1 MKSILNIAVAIV
13 TMIGGFGCNSISAS
27 EANENHTPDNQMLAF
42 SLLQADNGKQLLAD
56 HNATISGD
64 TIKILVPYLVDFKLK
79 PTFVTERSAKVYVDG
94 AKQKSGKNTVDFSTP
109 VQYKVVAKGNAHTY
123 TVMVYNSGLPVVFI
137 NTNGSKPITS
147 KRTWLDSTTVTI
159 YRANGELDYH
169 TVQPDA
175 QIKGRGNSTWS
186 VKAKRPYAL
195 KIKKKAEILGMP
207 KGKRWCLLAN
217 FFDPS
222 LFRNDLANYLGQN
235 YTSLDWTPHGQNV
248 ELVLNGKHCGNYYL
262 CEQAKTTKGR
272 VPGEYLIEA
281 DRKAGR
287 GDITGI
293 KTGNFFNVKDIA
305 IKGKNEDDPEVIAE
319 AKRILDRFET
329 TLYGPDFLNPKTG
342 YKTLIDVE
350 SFVDWLLI
358 KELSKD
364 FDGNMFTSCF
374 CHIMPDGIIKMGP
387 IWDFDLAFG
396 GNPFGNDAAMGG
408 FGGFFGGAEGND
420 MAFYNQPEGYH
431 IAKADWFVQMFK
443 DPEFLSL
450 LLKKVDAMIADSATI
465 MAYIDASEARLALS
479 ASADTVNYYTTSGFD
494 MNDPDAMNFS
504 MEDLEDMGI
513 GGFPMPGMD
522 SAGGFGAF
530 PFPMPGMDS
539 AGGFGAFPFPMSG
552 MDSAGGFGA
561 FPFPMPG
568 MDSAGG
574 FGAFPFPMP
583 GMDSAGG
590 FGAFPFPMPGMDS
603 AGGFGAFPFPMPGM
617 DSTMF
622 GGFDAN
628 FGFGGASTPHRSF
641 AEEFEWIKE
650 FVSKRLAWLKSDL
663 EERLKKR

>member
-1 MKSILNIAVAIV
+1 MNYKNLKTIQRLFIAAAIMV
-13 TMIGGFGCNSISAS
+13 GCIGCNSMAAS
-27 EANENHTPDNQMLAF
+27 EASENHIADNQLLAF
-42 SLLQADNGKQLLAD
+42 NLLQADNHQLLD
-56 HNATISGD
+56 DYNATVSGD
-64 TIKILVPYLVDFKLK
+64 TIKILIPYLIDFKLK
-79 PTFVTERSAKVYVDG
+79 PTFITERGAKVYVDG
-94 AKQKSGKNTVDFSTP
+94 AKQKSGKNTIDFSTP
-109 VQYKVVAKGNAHTY
+109 VQYKVLAKGSAHTY
-123 TVMVYNSGLPVVFI
+123 TVMVFNSGLPVVYI

-147 KRTWLDSTTVTI
+147 KRTWLDSTTVRI
-159 YRANGELDYH
+159 YRANGEIDYQ
-169 TVQPDA
+169 TTQPDA

-195 KIKKKAEILGMP
+195 KIKKKSEILGMP

-222 LFRNDLANYLGQN
+222 LMRNELANYLGQN
-235 YTSLDWTPHGQNV
+235 YTNLDWTPHGQHV

-272 VPGEYLIEA
+272 VPGDYLIEA

-287 GDITGI
+287 GDITGV
-293 KTGNFFNVKDIA
+293 KTGNIFNVKDIA
-305 IKGKNEDDPEVIAE
+305 IKGKKEEDPEVIAG

-342 YKTLIDVE
+342 YKTLIDLE

-364 FDGNMFTSCF
+364 YDGNMFTSCF
-374 CHIMPDGIIKMGP
+374 CHIMSDGTIKMGP

-396 GNPFGNDAAMGG
+396 GNPFGNEGGMGG
-408 FGGFFGGAEGND
+408 FGMGFGGGND

-431 IAKADWFVQMFK
+431 IAKADWFERMML
-443 DPEFLSL
+443 DPEFTSL
-450 LLKKVDAMIADSATI
+450 LLKKVNAMIADSSTI
-465 MAYIDASEARLALS
+465 MGYIDAMAAKLALS
-479 ASADTVNYYTTSGFD
+479 ASADTVNYYTAGFGMGDPTD
-494 MNDPDAMNFS
+494 MEFNP
-504 MEDLEDMGI
+504 EDFEDMGF
-513 GGFPMPGMD
+513 GGFPMP
-522 SAGGFGAF
+522 
-530 PFPMPGMDS
+530 
-539 AGGFGAFPFPMSG
+539 G

-617 DSTMF
+617 DSAMF

-628 FGFGGASTPHRSF
+628 FGFGGAQTPHRTY
-641 AEEFEWIKE
+641 EEEVAWIKE
-650 FVSKRLAWLKSDL
+650 FVSKRLEWMKSDL
-663 EERLKKR
+663 EKRKKR

>member
-1 MKSILNIAVAIV
+1 MRDKRTLQKLFVAVLIV
-13 TMIGGFGCNSISAS
+13 SRCFSTSAATA
-27 EANENHTPDNQMLAF
+27 EKHTANNQLLTF
-42 SLLQADNGKQLLAD
+42 SLLKADNKNLLSD
-56 HNATISGD
+56 YETTVSGD

-79 PTFVTERSAKVYVDG
+79 PTFTASAKAKVYVDD
-94 AKQKSGKNTVDFSTP
+94 ALQTSGKSLIDFEQP
-109 VQYKVVAKGNAHTY
+109 VQYKVVAKNAVHTY
-123 TVMVYNSGLPVVFI
+123 TVMVFNSGLPVVCI
-137 NTNGSKPITS
+137 NTKDSKPITS
-147 KRTWLDSTTVTI
+147 KRTWLDSTQVTI
-159 YRANGELDYH
+159 YRANGEIDYQ
-169 TVQPDA
+169 TTQPGA
-175 QIKGRGNSTWS
+175 EVKGRGNSTWS

-195 KIKKKAEILGMP
+195 KLNKKAEILGMP

-222 LFRNDLANYLGQN
+222 FFRNELANYLGQN
-235 YTSLDWTPHGQNV
+235 YTNLDWTPHGQNV
-248 ELVLNGKHCGNYYL
+248 ELVLNGEHKGSYYL
-262 CEQAKTTKGR
+262 CEQVKTTKER
-272 VPGEYLIEA
+272 VPGSYLVEA

-293 KTGNFFNVKDIA
+293 KTGNIFNIKDISL
-305 IKGKNEDDPEVIAE
+305 KGKKESDPDVIADV
-319 AKRILDRFET
+319 KKVLDKFET
-329 TLYGPDFLNPKTG
+329 VLYGSDFLNPETG
-342 YKTLIDVE
+342 YKKLIDLE

-374 CHIMPDGIIKMGP
+374 CHIMPDGIIRMGP

-396 GNPFGNDAAMGG
+396 GNPFGNDSQMGG
-408 FGGFFGGAEGND
+408 FGSFFGGAEGNE

-431 IAKADWFVQMFK
+431 IAKADWFVRMFE

-465 MAYIDASEARLALS
+465 MAYIDSNAARLALS
-479 ASADTVNYYTTSGFD
+479 ASADTVNYYTTSSFD
-494 MNDPDAMNFS
+494 MGDPADFNP
-504 MEDLEDMGI
+504 EDFEDMGF
-513 GGFPMPGMD
+513 GGFPMPEFD

-539 AGGFGAFPFPMSG
+539 TS
-552 MDSAGGFGA
+552 GFGA

-568 MDSAGG
+568 MDSTGGFGAFSFPLPMLGMDSTGG

-583 GMDSAGG
+583 E
-590 FGAFPFPMPGMDS
+590 MDS

-617 DSTMF
+617 DSTNGFGAFSFPMF
-622 GGFDAN
+622 GMDSTTFDAN
-628 FGFGGASTPHRSF
+628 FGFGGSVTEHRSF

-650 FVSKRLAWLKSDL
+650 FVRKRLAWMKSDL
-663 EERLKKR
+663 EDRLR

>member
-1 MKSILNIAVAIV
+1 MNYKNLNPIQSIFIAALIMVSC
-13 TMIGGFGCNSISAS
+13 FGCNSMAAS
-27 EANENHTPDNQMLAF
+27 EASENHIANNQLLAF
-42 SLLQADNGKQLLAD
+42 NLLQANNHQLLD
-56 HNATISGD
+56 DYNATVSGD
-64 TIKILVPYLVDFKLK
+64 TIKILIPYLVDFKLK
-79 PTFVTERSAKVYVDG
+79 PTFITERGAKVYVGDS
-94 AKQKSGKNTVDFSTP
+94 KQKSGKNVVDFSTP
-109 VQYKVVAKGNAHTY
+109 VQYKVVAKGSAHTY
-123 TVMVYNSGLPVVFI
+123 TVMVFNSGLPVVYI
-137 NTNGSKPITS
+137 NTKDSKPITS

-159 YRANGELDYH
+159 YRANGQIDYQ

-195 KIKKKAEILGMP
+195 KIKKKTEILGMP

-222 LFRNDLANYLGQN
+222 FFRNELANYLGQN
-235 YTSLDWTPHGQNV
+235 YTNLDWTPHGQHV

-272 VPGEYLIEA
+272 VPGSYLIEA

-293 KTGNFFNVKDIA
+293 KTGNIFNVKDIS
-305 IKGKNEDDPEVIAE
+305 IKGKKEEDPEVIAE
-319 AKRILDRFET
+319 AKRILDNFET
-329 TLYGPDFLNPKTG
+329 TLYGRDFLNPKTG
-342 YKTLIDVE
+342 YKTLVDLE

-374 CHIMPDGIIKMGP
+374 CHIMPDGIIRMGP

-396 GNPFGNDAAMGG
+396 GNPFGNEGGMGG
-408 FGGFFGGAEGND
+408 FGGFLGGAEGND
-420 MAFYNQPEGYH
+420 MTFYNQPEGYH
-431 IAKADWFVQMFK
+431 IAKADWFVRMFE
-443 DPEFLSL
+443 DPEFIAL
-450 LLKKVDAMIADSATI
+450 LLKKVNALIADSATI
-465 MAYIDASEARLALS
+465 MAYIDSNAARLALS
-479 ASADTVNYYTTSGFD
+479 ASADTVNYYTAGFGMGDLAD
-494 MNDPDAMNFS
+494 MEFNP
-504 MEDLEDMGI
+504 EDFEDMGF

-522 SAGGFGAF
+522 SAGGFGGF

-539 AGGFGAFPFPMSG
+539 AGGFGG
-552 MDSAGGFGA
+552 
-561 FPFPMPG
+561 FPFPMPN
-568 MDSAGG
+568 MDST
-574 FGAFPFPMP
+574 
-583 GMDSAGG
+583 SG

-628 FGFGGASTPHRSF
+628 FGFGGAAIQHRSF

-650 FVSKRLAWLKSDL
+650 FVSKRLAWMKSDL
-663 EERLKKR
+663 EKRLR

>member
-1 MKSILNIAVAIV
+1 MNYKNLKTIQRLFIAAVITV
-13 TMIGGFGCNSISAS
+13 GCIGCNSMAAS
-27 EANENHTPDNQMLAF
+27 EASENHIADNQLLAF
-42 SLLQADNGKQLLAD
+42 NLLQADNHQLLD
-56 HNATISGD
+56 DYNATVSGD
-64 TIKILVPYLVDFKLK
+64 TIKILIPYLIDFKLK
-79 PTFVTERSAKVYVDG
+79 PTFITERGAKVYVDG
-94 AKQKSGKNTVDFSTP
+94 AKQKSGKNTIDFSTP
-109 VQYKVVAKGNAHTY
+109 VQYKVLAKGSAHTY
-123 TVMVYNSGLPVVFI
+123 TVMVFNSGLPVVYI

-147 KRTWLDSTTVTI
+147 KRTWLDSTTVRI
-159 YRANGELDYH
+159 YRANGEIDYQ
-169 TVQPDA
+169 TTQPDA

-195 KIKKKAEILGMP
+195 KIKKKSEILGMP

-222 LFRNDLANYLGQN
+222 LMRNELANYLGQN
-235 YTSLDWTPHGQNV
+235 YTNLDWTPHGQHV

-272 VPGEYLIEA
+272 VPGDYLIEA

-287 GDITGI
+287 GDITGV
-293 KTGNFFNVKDIA
+293 KTGNIFNVKDIA
-305 IKGKNEDDPEVIAE
+305 IKGKKEEDPEVIAG

-342 YKTLIDVE
+342 YKTLIDLE

-374 CHIMPDGIIKMGP
+374 CHIMSDGTIKMGP

-396 GNPFGNDAAMGG
+396 GNPFGNEGGMGG
-408 FGGFFGGAEGND
+408 FGMGFGGGND

-431 IAKADWFVQMFK
+431 IAKADWFERMML
-443 DPEFLSL
+443 DPEFTSL
-450 LLKKVDAMIADSATI
+450 LLKKVNAMIADSSTI
-465 MAYIDASEARLALS
+465 MDHIDAMAAKLALS
-479 ASADTVNYYTTSGFD
+479 ASADTVNYYTAGFGMGDPAD
-494 MNDPDAMNFS
+494 MEFNP
-504 MEDLEDMGI
+504 EDFEDMGF
-513 GGFPMPGMD
+513 GGFPMP
-522 SAGGFGAF
+522 
-530 PFPMPGMDS
+530 
-539 AGGFGAFPFPMSG
+539 G

-617 DSTMF
+617 DSAMF

-628 FGFGGASTPHRSF
+628 FGFGGAQTPHRTY
-641 AEEFEWIKE
+641 EEEVAWIKE
-650 FVSKRLAWLKSDL
+650 FVSKRLEWMKSDL
-663 EERLKKR
+663 EKRKKR

>member
-1 MKSILNIAVAIV
+1 MNYKNLKTIQRLFIAAVI
-13 TMIGGFGCNSISAS
+13 MIGCIGCNSMATSEAS
-27 EANENHTPDNQMLAF
+27 ENHIADNQLLAF
-42 SLLQADNGKQLLAD
+42 NLLQADNHQLLD
-56 HNATISGD
+56 DYNATVSGD
-64 TIKILVPYLVDFKLK
+64 TIKILIPYLIDFKLK
-79 PTFVTERSAKVYVDG
+79 PTFITERGAKVYVDG
-94 AKQKSGKNTVDFSTP
+94 AKQKSGKNTIDFSTP
-109 VQYKVVAKGNAHTY
+109 VQYKVLAKGSAHTY
-123 TVMVYNSGLPVVFI
+123 TVMVFNSGLPVVYI

-147 KRTWLDSTTVTI
+147 KRTWLDSTTVRI
-159 YRANGELDYH
+159 YRANGEIDYQ
-169 TVQPDA
+169 TTQPDA

-222 LFRNDLANYLGQN
+222 LMRNELANYLGQN
-235 YTSLDWTPHGQNV
+235 YTNLDWTPHGQHV

-272 VPGEYLIEA
+272 VPGDYLIEA

-287 GDITGI
+287 GDITGV
-293 KTGNFFNVKDIA
+293 KTGNIFNVKDIA
-305 IKGKNEDDPEVIAE
+305 IKGKKEEDPEVIAG

-342 YKTLIDVE
+342 YKTLIDLE

-364 FDGNMFTSCF
+364 YDGNMFTSCF
-374 CHIMPDGIIKMGP
+374 CHIMSDGTIKMGP

-396 GNPFGNDAAMGG
+396 GNPFGNEGGMGG
-408 FGGFFGGAEGND
+408 FGMGFGGGND

-431 IAKADWFVQMFK
+431 IAKADWFERMML
-443 DPEFLSL
+443 DPEFTSL
-450 LLKKVDAMIADSATI
+450 LLKKVNAMIADSSTI
-465 MAYIDASEARLALS
+465 MDHIDAMAAKLALS
-479 ASADTVNYYTTSGFD
+479 ASADTVNYYTASFGMGDPAD
-494 MNDPDAMNFS
+494 MEFNP
-504 MEDLEDMGI
+504 EDFEDMGF
-513 GGFPMPGMD
+513 GGFPMP
-522 SAGGFGAF
+522 
-530 PFPMPGMDS
+530 
-539 AGGFGAFPFPMSG
+539 G

-617 DSTMF
+617 DSAMF

-628 FGFGGASTPHRSF
+628 FGFGGTQTPHRTYD
-641 AEEFEWIKE
+641 EEVAWIKE
-650 FVSKRLAWLKSDL
+650 FVSKRLEWMKSDL
-663 EERLKKR
+663 EKRKKR

>member
-1 MKSILNIAVAIV
+1 MNYKNLKTIQRLFIAAVITV
-13 TMIGGFGCNSISAS
+13 GCIGCNSMAAS
-27 EANENHTPDNQMLAF
+27 EASENHIADNQLLAF
-42 SLLQADNGKQLLAD
+42 NLLQADNHQLLD
-56 HNATISGD
+56 DYNATVSGD
-64 TIKILVPYLVDFKLK
+64 TIKILIPYLIDFKLK
-79 PTFVTERSAKVYVDG
+79 PTFITERGAKVYVDG
-94 AKQKSGKNTVDFSTP
+94 AKQKSGKNTIDFSTP
-109 VQYKVVAKGNAHTY
+109 VQYKVLAKGSAHTY
-123 TVMVYNSGLPVVFI
+123 TVMVFNSGLPVVYI

-147 KRTWLDSTTVTI
+147 KRTWLDSTTVRI
-159 YRANGELDYH
+159 YRANGEIDYQ
-169 TVQPDA
+169 TTQPDA

-195 KIKKKAEILGMP
+195 KIKKKSEILGMP

-222 LFRNDLANYLGQN
+222 LMRNELANYLGQN
-235 YTSLDWTPHGQNV
+235 YTNLDWTPHGQHV

-272 VPGEYLIEA
+272 VPGDYLIEA

-287 GDITGI
+287 GDITGV
-293 KTGNFFNVKDIA
+293 KTGNIFNVKDIA
-305 IKGKNEDDPEVIAE
+305 IKGKKEEDPEVIAG

-342 YKTLIDVE
+342 YKTLIDLE

-364 FDGNMFTSCF
+364 YDGNMFTSCF
-374 CHIMPDGIIKMGP
+374 CHIMSDGTIKMGP
-387 IWDFDLAFG
+387 IWDFDIAFG
-396 GNPFGNDAAMGG
+396 GNPFGNEGG
-408 FGGFFGGAEGND
+408 FGGLGMDFGGND
-420 MAFYNQPEGYH
+420 MAFFNQPEGYH
-431 IAKADWFVQMFK
+431 VAKADWFERMML
-443 DPEFLSL
+443 DPEFTSL
-450 LLKKVDAMIADSATI
+450 LLKKVNAMIADSATI
-465 MAYIDASEARLALS
+465 MGHIDAMAVKLALS
-479 ASADTVNYYTTSGFD
+479 ASADTVNYYTTSSFD
-494 MNDPDAMNFS
+494 MNDPTAMDFNP
-504 MEDLEDMGI
+504 EDFEDMGF
-513 GGFPMPGMD
+513 GGFPMP
-522 SAGGFGAF
+522 
-530 PFPMPGMDS
+530 
-539 AGGFGAFPFPMSG
+539 G

-617 DSTMF
+617 DSALF

-628 FGFGGASTPHRSF
+628 FGFGGAQTPHRTYD
-641 AEEFEWIKE
+641 EEVAWIKE
-650 FVSKRLAWLKSDL
+650 FVSKRLEWMKSDL
-663 EERLKKR
+663 EKRKKR

>member
-1 MKSILNIAVAIV
+1 MNYKNLKTIQRLFIAAAIMV
-13 TMIGGFGCNSISAS
+13 GCIGCNSMAAS
-27 EANENHTPDNQMLAF
+27 EASENHIADNQLLAF
-42 SLLQADNGKQLLAD
+42 NLLQADNHQLLD
-56 HNATISGD
+56 DYNATVSGD
-64 TIKILVPYLVDFKLK
+64 TIKILIPYLIDFKLK
-79 PTFVTERSAKVYVDG
+79 PTFITERGAKVYVDG
-94 AKQKSGKNTVDFSTP
+94 AKQKSGKNTIDFSTP
-109 VQYKVVAKGNAHTY
+109 VQYKVLAKGSAHTY
-123 TVMVYNSGLPVVFI
+123 TVMVFNSGLPVVYI

-147 KRTWLDSTTVTI
+147 KRTWLDSTTVRI
-159 YRANGELDYH
+159 YRANGEIDYQ
-169 TVQPDA
+169 TTQPDA

-195 KIKKKAEILGMP
+195 KIKKKSEILGMP

-222 LFRNDLANYLGQN
+222 LMRNELANYLGQN
-235 YTSLDWTPHGQNV
+235 YTNLDWTPHGQHV

-272 VPGEYLIEA
+272 VPGDYLIEA

-287 GDITGI
+287 GDITGV
-293 KTGNFFNVKDIA
+293 KTGNIFNVIDIA
-305 IKGKNEDDPEVIAE
+305 IKGKKEEDPEVIAG

-342 YKTLIDVE
+342 YKTLIDLE

-364 FDGNMFTSCF
+364 YDGNMFTSCF
-374 CHIMPDGIIKMGP
+374 CHIMSDGTIKMGP

-396 GNPFGNDAAMGG
+396 GNPFGNEGGMGG
-408 FGGFFGGAEGND
+408 FGMGFGGGND

-431 IAKADWFVQMFK
+431 IAKADWFERMML
-443 DPEFLSL
+443 DPEFTSL
-450 LLKKVDAMIADSATI
+450 LLKKVNAMIADSSTI
-465 MAYIDASEARLALS
+465 MGYIDAMAAKLALS
-479 ASADTVNYYTTSGFD
+479 ASADTVNYYTAGFGMGDPTD
-494 MNDPDAMNFS
+494 MEFNP
-504 MEDLEDMGI
+504 EDFEDMGF

-539 AGGFGAFPFPMSG
+539 AGGFGAFPFPMPG
-552 MDSAGGFGA
+552 LDSAGGFGA

-583 GMDSAGG
+583 GMDSA
-590 FGAFPFPMPGMDS
+590 
-603 AGGFGAFPFPMPGM
+603 
-617 DSTMF
+617 MF

-628 FGFGGASTPHRSF
+628 FGFGGAQTPHRTY
-641 AEEFEWIKE
+641 EEEVAWIKE
-650 FVSKRLAWLKSDL
+650 FVSKRLEWMKSDL
-663 EERLKKR
+663 EKRKKR